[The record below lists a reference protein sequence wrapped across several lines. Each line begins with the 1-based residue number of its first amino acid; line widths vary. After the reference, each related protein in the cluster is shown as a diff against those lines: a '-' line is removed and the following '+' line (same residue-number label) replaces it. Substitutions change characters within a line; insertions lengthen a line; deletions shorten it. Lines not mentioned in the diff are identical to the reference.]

1 MTLTATRTSTRT
13 WLPAAAAACTLFFWA
28 SAFVAI
34 RHLGETVTPGALTL
48 GRLTVAS
55 LALAML
61 VFRRKPTWPTRRD
74 WPLLLACGV
83 MWFGVYNLALN
94 EAERRIDAGTAA
106 MLIQIG
112 PLLIAL
118 LAAALLG
125 ERLTP
130 WILVGIAVAFCGVA
144 VISLANSEGST
155 GDVWGVVLTVLAA
168 VSYAIGVVAQKPLTA
183 RIPPFELILLS
194 CLIGILTSLPFA
206 GGLADLAHQPPS
218 TWAWIVYLGVFP
230 TALAFSTWAYAL
242 THMGAA
248 RLSITTFLVP
258 VIAIALAWALLDE
271 TPVPLAYL
279 GGALCVVGVL
289 ISRKKPKPA
298 EAPAEPN

>member
-1 MTLTATRTSTRT
+1 MTTTSTPPLTRT
-13 WLPAAAAACTLFFWA
+13 WLPAAAAACTLFLWA

-48 GRLTVAS
+48 GRLTVAAIV
-55 LALAML
+55 LGIL
-61 VFRRKPTWPTRRD
+61 VLRRTPTWPARRD

-118 LAAALLG
+118 LAAMFLG
-125 ERLTP
+125 EQLTP
-130 WILVGIAVAFCGVA
+130 WVLIGIAVAFCGVA
-144 VISLANSEGST
+144 VISLANGESGT
-155 GDVWGVVLTVLAA
+155 GDVWGVILTVLAA
-168 VSYAIGVVAQKPLTA
+168 ITYAVGVVAQKPLTA
-183 RIPPFELILLS
+183 RIPPFELIFLS
-194 CLIGILTSLPFA
+194 CLIGIVTALPFA
-206 GGLADLAHQPPS
+206 GGLADLAHQPLA
-218 TWAWIVYLGVFP
+218 TWGWIVYLGVFP

-242 THMGAA
+242 KRMGAA

-258 VIAIALAWALLDE
+258 VIAIALAWVLLDE
-271 TPVPLAYL
+271 APAPLAYV
-279 GGALCVVGVL
+279 GGALCVAGVL
-289 ISRKKPKPA
+289 ISRRRTASARRTPA
-298 EAPAEPN
+298 SP

>member
-1 MTLTATRTSTRT
+1 MTLTVPRASTRT

-48 GRLTVAS
+48 SRLTVAS
-55 LALAML
+55 IVLAIL
-61 VFRRKPTWPTRRD
+61 VFRRSPTWPKRGD

-118 LAAALLG
+118 LAAAFLG

-144 VISLANSEGST
+144 VISLANGEGGT
-155 GDVWGVVLTVLAA
+155 GDVWGVILTVLAA

-194 CLIGILTSLPFA
+194 CLIGIVTALPFV
-206 GGLADLAHQPPS
+206 GGLADLARQPPS
-218 TWAWIVYLGVFP
+218 TWAWIIYLGVFP

-258 VIAIALAWALLDE
+258 VIAIGLAWALLNE

-289 ISRKKPKPA
+289 ISRKRPKPTA
-298 EAPAEPN
+298 VVAEPS